1 MRSWL
6 YVCRPSRIK
15 VSVAGSKIAAVHHR
29 TQWLHSSSSES
40 SGGTPERVIF
50 SGIQPT
56 GVPHL
61 GNYLGALRPWVQLQD
76 EKTSKDQLNFS
87 IVDLHALTVPQDPKQ
102 LESWRMD
109 TYVALL
115 AVGLDTKRSRVFF
128 QSQVGPVRDPNH
140 RSLTTAAF
148 SSYGIDVDSQHCCL
162 YRIPG
167 AHDPVEGMSS
177 FTFHIPG

>member
-6 YVCRPSRIK
+6 YVCRSE
-15 VSVAGSKIAAVHHR
+15 VSVPTSKKAALCRR
-29 TQWLHSSSSES
+29 TQWAHSSSGGPS
-40 SGGTPERVIF
+40 SKTPERVIF

-61 GNYLGALRPWVQLQD
+61 GNYLGALRPWVKLQD
-76 EKTSKDQLNFS
+76 EKSSKDQLNFS

-102 LESWRMD
+102 LKEWKMD

-128 QSQVGPVRDPNH
+128 QSEVSYFVNDLNGRIAH
-140 RSLTTAAF
+140 A
-148 SSYGIDVDSQHCCL
+148 SSYELI
-162 YRIPG
+162 RN
-167 AHDPVEGMSS
+167 
-177 FTFHIPG
+177 